1 MTNPNEERFEAAI
14 CEWLAEHGGY
24 DAVKDDLHQGDPR
37 HFDPVRGLDTAELYA
52 FIGATQGE
60 EWAEL
65 VSRHGGDPRPGATQ
79 VRRPPRAGAGPARR
93 RRRAAPRPRRPWS
106 DDPRRLL
113 PTRARPHT

>member
-65 VSRHGGDPRPGATQ
+65 VSRHGGDPDQAQ
-79 VRRPPRAGAGPARR
+79 RRFA
-93 RRRAAPRPRRPWS
+93 
-106 DDPRRLL
+106 DRLL
-113 PTRARPHT
+113 PTRARPHA

>member
-1 MTNPNEERFEAAI
+1 MTNPNEERFETAI

-65 VSRHGGDPRPGATQ
+65 VSRHGGDPDQAQ
-79 VRRPPRAGAGPARR
+79 RRFGDRLAQELDRRGVVDVLRHGPSSR
-93 RRRAAPRPRRPWS
+93 
-106 DDPRRLL
+106 
-113 PTRARPHT
+113 TR